1 MENGHSDLTKLFKSL
16 EAISNENMA
25 KLVGMSENSLIR
37 ITKAKLDNSTNSSV
51 VITIVLVKEC

>member
-1 MENGHSDLTKLFKSL
+1 MENGHSDLTKLFKIL

>member
-1 MENGHSDLTKLFKSL
+1 MENGHSDLTKLFKIF

-51 VITIVLVKEC
+51 VITVVPVKEC